1 MYLRVC
7 VPSPHPGAQP
17 RHSPELLHPRR
28 LSSTSHKSHSPAADR
43 WFASEAKSQPSGTE
57 KQDRPG
63 CLNKACLFQSPR
75 RNCYS
80 SQVRGQGGGSGE
92 GGGRG
97 HSATCH
103 LLGVGWGGHS
113 GPACGLW
120 WGPDP
125 PVSYSLF
132 PGFLSQMLSLIQ
144 EIRDVETRYHFARI
158 TQICSRNKKQQKL
171 SSLAHQHRHQH
182 RVLVGRLLVQPLWT
196 AVWRHLSKKL
206 NKPGH
211 LGDSVS

>member
-1 MYLRVC
+1 M
-7 VPSPHPGAQP
+7 G
-17 RHSPELLHPRR
+17 
-28 LSSTSHKSHSPAADR
+28 
-43 WFASEAKSQPSGTE
+43 
-57 KQDRPG
+57 
-63 CLNKACLFQSPR
+63 
-75 RNCYS
+75 
-80 SQVRGQGGGSGE
+80 
-92 GGGRG
+92 
-97 HSATCH
+97 
-103 LLGVGWGGHS
+103 GGHS
-113 GPACGLW
+113 GPACGLR

-144 EIRDVETRYHFARI
+144 EIRDVETRYHFAPI

-211 LGDSVS
+211 LGGSVRCLTSAPVMISRSMSSSPASGSVLTARSLEPASDSVSHSLSAPSPLALCLSLSLSLSLKNKH